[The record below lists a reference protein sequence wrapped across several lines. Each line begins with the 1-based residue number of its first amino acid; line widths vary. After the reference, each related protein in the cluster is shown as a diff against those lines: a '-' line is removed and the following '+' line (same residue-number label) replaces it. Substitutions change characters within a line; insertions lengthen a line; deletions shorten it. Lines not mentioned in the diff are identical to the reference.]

1 METIDKRPSSEDL
14 SRRSASRSTVT
25 SEGRERVQHSI
36 RAHVAEPRVPQGGY
50 DEVLRTIENDIRRS
64 RSPSKARS
72 GRRAKRRN
80 GPLWIPFL
88 GAVGVLAILYFFF
101 L

>member
-64 RSPSKARS
+64 RSPSKARDDH
-72 GRRAKRRN
+72 RAKGKGAR
-80 GPLWIPFL
+80 LWSPFL
-88 GAVGVLAILYFFF
+88 GAVGVLSVLYFFF
-101 L
+101 R